1 MQPPRL
7 NLVRYHGRVH
17 DARAALH
24 QFHHTLLPGAPYLHC
39 AASAIHAGPKP
50 CVFSGQ
56 ELEINYATSAGG
68 SIRVEL
74 QDEAGLPIPGYA
86 AADCN
91 ELIGDE
97 IERVVAWQGRSAVG
111 SLAGNTVRLRYVM
124 KDADVYSFRFRDGEG

>member
-1 MQPPRL
+1 MSLYVNRDYGQRNAYLERMTLRL
-7 NLVRYHGRVH
+7 DGFSSLN
-17 DARAALH
+17 
-24 QFHHTLLPGAPYLHC
+24 APY
-39 AASAIHAGPKP
+39 AGGEMTTKP
-50 CVFSGQ
+50 FTFAGD

-74 QDEAGLPIPGYA
+74 QDEEGVPIPGYA

-111 SLAGNTVRLRYVM
+111 SLAGDTVRLRYVM
-124 KDADVYSFRFRDGEG
+124 KDADVYSFRFRGGAG

>member
-1 MQPPRL
+1 MSLYVNRDYGQRNAYLERMTLRL
-7 NLVRYHGRVH
+7 DGFSSLN
-17 DARAALH
+17 
-24 QFHHTLLPGAPYLHC
+24 APY
-39 AASAIHAGPKP
+39 AGGEMTTKP
-50 CVFSGQ
+50 FTFAGD

-74 QDEAGLPIPGYA
+74 QDEAGLPILGYA

-124 KDADVYSFRFRDGEG
+124 KDADVYSFRFRGGGG

>member
-1 MQPPRL
+1 MTTKP
-7 NLVRYHGRVH
+7 
-17 DARAALH
+17 
-24 QFHHTLLPGAPYLHC
+24 FTF
-39 AASAIHAGPKP
+39 AGD
-50 CVFSGQ
+50 